1 MTYIAFTD
9 NAYVHGLLHWAAP
22 ARGSLRAMARRWWAR
37 RQERR
42 SLGLL
47 LAQNGELIER
57 DLRDLGLDRGAL
69 EFEAN
74 KPFWRA

>member
-1 MTYIAFTD
+1 MAYIAFTD
-9 NAYVHGLLHWAAP
+9 HAYAHGLLHWAAP
-22 ARGSLRAMARRWWAR
+22 ARRTLREVTQRWWQR

-47 LAQNGELIER
+47 LAQNGNLIDR
-57 DLRDLGLDRGAL
+57 DLRDLGIDRGTL